1 MCKLLRA
8 FQSKVLMVF
17 HVSFISV
24 FVFSQVESVLFI
36 SVVCFWSNGM
46 CVWFCGQVYLADC
59 RSFDE
64 NQQIMKQMVS

>member
-17 HVSFISV
+17 HVLFISV

-36 SVVCFWSNGM
+36 SVVCFLVKWYVCLVLWSGIPSRL
-46 CVWFCGQVYLADC
+46 QV
-59 RSFDE
+59 
-64 NQQIMKQMVS
+64 V